1 MAYSK
6 IEQAYLDGLVQNQFP
21 DPVEPEPTL
30 LASADT
36 GAPITS
42 DAPNGSVTVQG
53 YNDPKQVK
61 VGRGGV
67 PFKAPSMSDI
77 TTPAMGMLDMG
88 AATMKGATQSFIGTP
103 GDLESLG
110 RLALNYMGV
119 NVDQATA
126 LPTTEEVRKFF
137 DEKLGPVADGK
148 NPYEGIGE
156 IVAPGGQLKA
166 VKPVGK
172 MLKAGAESLAPKA
185 GQMAEDFLRKQGGI
199 ADIVPPSPR
208 KVSVKPGDELIVQ
221 HNLTAQNL
229 VKADQLGGLPVPSL
243 AVSKAA
249 NPMENFGEITL
260 IGGPDMASPSAK
272 NPVFRADAYTSRFPN
287 IDYQIDLKTEKAIGS
302 LLSDAVKKMPDGER
316 ELSRLLQD
324 WKNRE
329 YSDLLKVKYLDE
341 KGQLPTTKDSYEF
354 GKEVRQTVYDNQS
367 DFNNWVMQ
375 FDESL
380 PDNGINI
387 KERIF
392 KGYTY
397 SGNRMYREVNLNNL
411 VKEMKGGAGS
421 EGFNYGT
428 GSIRAAATPK
438 FKTFSQI
445 KISRDKVIDSES
457 MKKIKEEADQDYVS
471 LITRLGEVNP
481 KYDASDALLEVAES
495 KNINVLDSNYKDI
508 PKELKADI
516 GLFIKTLSNM
526 PTEYFEIKPQRAVG
540 INEFKGA
547 IIPKDTPQKARDVL
561 KKNGITEIHEYETPE
576 ERKSLFQK
584 YGKEMFSVAPAIPAA
599 TQQNQENK

>member
-6 IEQAYLDGLVQNQFP
+6 IEQAYLDGMVQAQFP

-36 GAPITS
+36 GIATDGGAYVGTRLNMPKGLNTPENMQAVGNDI
-42 DAPNGSVTVQG
+42 PKTVAGVAKGMAQG
-53 YNDPKQVK
+53 F
-61 VGRGGV
+61 VG
-67 PFKAPSMSDI
+67 
-77 TTPAMGMLDMG
+77 L
-88 AATMKGATQSFIGTP
+88 P
-103 GDLESLG
+103 GDLEGIG
-110 RLALNYMGV
+110 RLVLNYMGADV
-119 NVDQATA
+119 NDKTK
-126 LPTTEEVRKFF
+126 LPTTQDVKGFL
-137 DEKLGPVADGK
+137 DQYIKLPELQTGDMSNFETA
-148 NPYEGIGE
+148 GE
-156 IVAPGGQLKA
+156 WLAPGGQLKA
-166 VKPVGK
+166 VKPVA
-172 MLKAGAESLAPKA
+172 KAVKSGAKALAPKA
-185 GQMAEDFLRKQGGI
+185 GEMAEDFLRKQGGI
-199 ADIVPPSPR
+199 ADIVPPSPK
-208 KVSVKPGDELIVQ
+208 KVAVKPGDELIVQ

-249 NPMENFGEITL
+249 NPMDSFGEITL
-260 IGGPDMASPSAK
+260 IGGPDMANPSAK
-272 NPVFRADAYTSRFPN
+272 NPVFSADAYTSRFPN
-287 IDYQIDLKTEKAIGS
+287 IDYQIDSKSEKAIS
-302 LLSDAVKKMPDGER
+302 DMLSDAAEKMPDGKR
-316 ELSRLLQD
+316 ELSRLVDD

-354 GKEVRQTVYDNQS
+354 GKEVRQAVYDNQS
-367 DFNNWVMQ
+367 DFDNWLMK
-375 FDESL
+375 FDETL
-380 PDNGINI
+380 PDNGVKI

-397 SGNRMYREVNLNNL
+397 AGNRMYREVNLSNL

-445 KISRDKVIDSES
+445 KINRDKIIDSES
-457 MKKIKEEADQDYVS
+457 MKKIKEEADKDYVS

-495 KNINVLDSNYKDI
+495 KNINALDANYKDI

-516 GLFIKTLSNM
+516 GLFIKTLSTM
-526 PTEYFEIKPQRAVG
+526 PTEYFEIKPQRAVS

-547 IIPKDTPQKARDVL
+547 IIPKDTPQKAREVL
-561 KKNGITEIHEYETPE
+561 QKNGITEIYEYQTPE

-584 YGKEMFSVAPAIPAA
+584 YGKEMFTVAPALPSAKE
-599 TQQNQENK
+599 QNQEKK